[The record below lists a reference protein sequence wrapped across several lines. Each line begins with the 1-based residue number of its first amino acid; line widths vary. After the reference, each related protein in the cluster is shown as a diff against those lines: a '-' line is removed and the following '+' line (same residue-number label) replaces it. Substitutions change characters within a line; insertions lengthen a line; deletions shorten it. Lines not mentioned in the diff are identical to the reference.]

1 LAEIDLT
8 PLPASAKGSTGQL
21 HNLEMSVEAN
31 RNRHAIETGLPAQK
45 QLPRLARSEME
56 ETMSSA

>member
-1 LAEIDLT
+1 LADIDLT

-31 RNRHAIETGLPAQK
+31 RNRALSKPDAGTEATAASGKI
-45 QLPRLARSEME
+45 
-56 ETMSSA
+56 